1 MAFTALAH
9 ISQNHSYSA
18 FHNSICDRT
27 ESSKNYALKH
37 LYSLDNLKIILSGR
51 GWSAADLK
59 GVESRVIIDV
69 FNKVV
74 WVKVANFERKRG
86 QKIKVRGLCSFISK
100 NEFLKTL
107 IDKCW
112 SKADPYKLVP
122 GDNWDEFIA
131 KGTEASDFYE
141 VQLGHETK
149 CTCHAYS
156 GISKAFAQDYYAT
169 KLLIQNDICQ
179 GQTPDKHVFAAWK
192 TIGARNYQ
200 EFEYCYAERRER
212 ATDIQNDWDIDEFV
226 KAFA

>member
-9 ISQNHSYSA
+9 ITAAHKYSSFHS
-18 FHNSICDRT
+18 SICDT
-27 ESSKNYALKH
+27 GESSKNYALKH
-37 LYSLDNLKIILSGR
+37 LYSLDNLKIILQGR
-51 GWSAADLK
+51 GWSADDLK
-59 GVESRVIIDV
+59 GIESRVIIDV

-74 WVKVANFERKRG
+74 WVHVKNFRFTGGGKL
-86 QKIKVRGLCSFISK
+86 KVRGLSSFISK

-122 GDNWDEFIA
+122 GGNWDEFIA

-141 VQLGHETK
+141 VQLGHETT

-156 GISKAFAQDYYAT
+156 GINKAFAQDYYAA
-169 KLLIQNDICQ
+169 KLLQINDICQ
-179 GQTPDKHVFAAWK
+179 GQIPDKHVFAAWK
-192 TIGARNYQ
+192 TIGARNYR

-212 ATDIQNDWDIDEFV
+212 AAELFIEFEAELV
-226 KAFA
+226 T